1 MTYQDIFARSFKI
14 FNVDG
19 LELREY
25 KGKKKNELGIFS
37 GV

>member
-25 KGKKKNELGIFS
+25 KGKKNELGIFS